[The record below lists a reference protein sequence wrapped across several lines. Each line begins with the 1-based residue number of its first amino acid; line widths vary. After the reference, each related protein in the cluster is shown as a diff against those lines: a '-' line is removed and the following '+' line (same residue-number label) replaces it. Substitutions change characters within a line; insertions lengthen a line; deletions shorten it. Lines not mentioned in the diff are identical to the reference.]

1 MDAPF
6 FITGL
11 PRSRTAWLA
20 NFFTTQTAFCLH
32 DACKDGWTAEHIRS
46 EFDTLALHY
55 KQVGDSD
62 SGLLLIADKLVK
74 IYPEARWVFI
84 RNTPE
89 RAAKSYREY
98 FTGVNACP
106 WMPKDADIETIMGQ
120 AAEHY
125 EHALAEVPEKQRIEL
140 PVDFLDDP
148 ALMHVL
154 WHWVVP
160 HLRWNTERWRM
171 LNTFRVNIIPQ
182 KITVKIPTL

>member
-46 EFDTLALHY
+46 EFDTLARHY
-55 KQVGDSD
+55 KQVGDAD
-62 SGLLLIADKLVK
+62 SGLMLIADELVK
-74 IYPEARWVFI
+74 LYPAARWVFI

-89 RAAKSYREY
+89 RAARSYRNY
-98 FTGVNACP
+98 FTPGNEYPGVSGE
-106 WMPKDADIETIMGQ
+106 ADIEELMLR
-120 AAEHY
+120 AAERY
-125 EHALAEVPEKQRIEL
+125 EQALLAVPEKQRIEL
-140 PVDFLDDP
+140 PVDYLDDP

-171 LNTFRVNIIPQ
+171 LNTFRLNIIPQ
-182 KITVKIPTL
+182 KITVKMPTL